1 MENYLKNLKYV
12 PSNDESL
19 ENYSD
24 SLSKQKQIPK
34 VLYHYTSIEAFKGII
49 NNKKYGLQTVSI
61 LMILVK
67 LNMDLTTYLDEFQNN
82 LKTINI

>member
-49 NNKKYGLQTVSI
+49 
-61 LMILVK
+61 
-67 LNMDLTTYLDEFQNN
+67 
-82 LKTINI
+82 TIK